1 MLPEFYNI
9 NKRRNRDLYIQK
21 DKFQKF
27 LLEIFPQILNR
38 LNIKTLILPHFRYL
52 NNIYITDVLMSLDIK
67 IICIFKESLSLVSK
81 KTFNLV
87 KERYISY
94 KKIRVDKLIVF
105 NQKTKDMFE
114 QTNSVP
120 KSKIEVLGSLRMY
133 NLLNNFKRVKSEKP
147 NILLLSFDQKLH
159 FMEEALIKTMIKIL
173 VESYFLMFMVR
184 LLG

>member
-67 IICIFKESLSLVSK
+67 IICIF
-81 KTFNLV
+81 
-87 KERYISY
+87 
-94 KKIRVDKLIVF
+94 
-105 NQKTKDMFE
+105 
-114 QTNSVP
+114 
-120 KSKIEVLGSLRMY
+120 
-133 NLLNNFKRVKSEKP
+133 
-147 NILLLSFDQKLH
+147 
-159 FMEEALIKTMIKIL
+159 
-173 VESYFLMFMVR
+173 
-184 LLG
+184 

>member
-1 MLPEFYNI
+1 MRNLENEFHILKNKFNFFISPSAIHAIFFDYFFNCKRDYMLPEFYNI

-114 QTNSVP
+114 QTNSG
-120 KSKIEVLGSLRMY
+120 SK
-133 NLLNNFKRVKSEKP
+133 VKLK
-147 NILLLSFDQKLH
+147 F
-159 FMEEALIKTMIKIL
+159 
-173 VESYFLMFMVR
+173 
-184 LLG
+184 